1 MATRS
6 VAAPS
11 SLAAPAA
18 ARAER
23 VLTGGLVAFSVY
35 DLALAAWMAVSPH
48 TFYVRVGPF
57 GAPND
62 HYVRDVATYNA
73 AIGAA
78 LAIAVTRPTW
88 RAPVLALTTLQFAL
102 HSVNH
107 LVDIGKSHP
116 AWNGPADFA
125 SLTVATVALAWLLR
139 EAARARRGPSPPPP
153 IPGAPT

>member
-11 SLAAPAA
+11 SLAAAAA

-23 VLTGGLVAFSVY
+23 VLKGGLAAFAVY
-35 DLALAAWMAVSPH
+35 HLALAAWMAVSPH

-57 GAPND
+57 GTPND

-73 AIGAA
+73 AIGVA
-78 LAIAVTRPTW
+78 LAIAVSRPAW
-88 RAPVLALTTLQFAL
+88 RVPVLALTTLQFAL

-139 EAARARRGPSPPPP
+139 EAARAGRRPSPPPP
-153 IPGAPT
+153 TPGART